1 MTNIANIL
9 TMSRIA
15 AIPLIAALLFFDQ
28 PVLRWIAF
36 ALFAIACITDFFDG
50 YIARRMAQVSALGRF
65 LDPIA
70 DKLVVAAI
78 LMVMTAHGQIRGWV
92 VLPALII
99 LCREI
104 LVSGLREYLAELKV
118 RLPVSILAKWKTTM
132 QMVAMGFLIVGESAV
147 PPSWPIQIVGEGL
160 LWLAAALTL
169 LTGYDYLRVGLK
181 HMAEDDRADKKQ

>member
-15 AIPLIAALLFFDQ
+15 SIPLIAALLFFEQ
-28 PVLRWIAF
+28 PAFRWIAF

-50 YIARRMAQVSALGRF
+50 YIARRMAQGSALGRF

-70 DKLVVAAI
+70 VKLVGAAI
-78 LMVMTAHGQIRGWV
+78 LIVMTAHGQIRGWV

-118 RLPVSILAKWKTTM
+118 RLPVSFLAKWKTTM
-132 QMVAMGFLIVGESAV
+132 QMVAMGFLIVGEGAV
-147 PPSWPIQIVGEGL
+147 PPSWQVQFIGEAL
-160 LWLAAALTL
+160 LWVAAALTL

-181 HMAEDDRADKKQ
+181 HMTEDDRADKKQ

>member
-9 TMSRIA
+9 TLSRIA

-28 PVLRWIAF
+28 PALRWITF
-36 ALFAIACITDFFDG
+36 ALFAIAAITDFFDG

-118 RLPVSILAKWKTTM
+118 RLPVSMLAKWKTTM
-132 QMVAMGFLIVGESAV
+132 QMVAMGFLIVGEAAPASLPV
-147 PPSWPIQIVGEGL
+147 QMLGEGL

-181 HMAEDDRADKKQ
+181 HMTEDDRADVKK

>member
-28 PVLRWIAF
+28 PALRWIAF

-78 LMVMTAHGQIRGWV
+78 LMVMTAHGEVRGWV

-118 RLPVSILAKWKTTM
+118 RLPVSMLAKWKTTM
-132 QMVAMGFLIVGESAV
+132 QMVAMGFLIVGDVVA
-147 PPSWPIQIVGEGL
+147 WPVQSFGEAL
-160 LWLAAALTL
+160 LWIAAGLTL

-181 HMAEDDRADKKQ
+181 HMTEDDRADSKQ

>member
-15 AIPLIAALLFFDQ
+15 AIPLIAALLFFND
-28 PVLRWIAF
+28 PLLRWLTF
-36 ALFAIACITDFFDG
+36 VLFAIACVTDFFDG

-78 LMVMTAHGQIRGWV
+78 LMVMTAHGQISGWV

-104 LVSGLREYLAELKV
+104 MVSGLREYLAELKV
-118 RLPVSILAKWKTTM
+118 GVPVSILAKWKTAM
-132 QMVAMGFLIVGESAV
+132 QMVALGFLIVGKAG
-147 PPSWPIQIVGEGL
+147 PSGFPTQATGEGL
-160 LWLAAALTL
+160 LWIAAGLTL
-169 LTGYDYLRVGLK
+169 ITGYDYLRVGLK
-181 HMAEDDRADKKQ
+181 HMTADVRADHKR

>member
-15 AIPLIAALLFFDQ
+15 AIPLIAALLFFNA
-28 PVLRWIAF
+28 PALRWIAF
-36 ALFAIACITDFFDG
+36 ALFAVACITDFFDG
-50 YIARRMAQVSALGRF
+50 YIARRMDKVSALGRF

-78 LMVMTAHGQIRGWV
+78 LMVMTAHGQISGWV

-118 RLPVSILAKWKTTM
+118 RMPVSMLAKWKTTM
-132 QMVAMGFLIVGESAV
+132 QMIAMGFLIVGDVVSA
-147 PPSWPIQIVGEGL
+147 PIQTVGEGL

-181 HMAEDDRADKKQ
+181 HMSEDDRADAKK

>member
-15 AIPLIAALLFFDQ
+15 AIPLIAALLFFNE
-28 PVLRWIAF
+28 PLLRWLTF
-36 ALFAIACITDFFDG
+36 VLFAVACVTDFFDG

-118 RLPVSILAKWKTTM
+118 GVPVSILAKWKTFM
-132 QMVAMGFLIVGESAV
+132 QMVALGFLIVGDAGPSAIPV
-147 PPSWPIQIVGEGL
+147 QMIGEGL

-169 LTGYDYLRVGLK
+169 VTGYDYLRVGLK
-181 HMAEDDRADKKQ
+181 HMSEDSRGDYKR

>member
-28 PVLRWIAF
+28 PLLRWAAF
-36 ALFAIACITDFFDG
+36 ALYAIACITDFFDG

-118 RLPVSILAKWKTTM
+118 RLPVSMLAKWKTTL
-132 QMVAMGFLIVGESAV
+132 QMVAMGFLIVGNVV
-147 PPSWPIQIVGEGL
+147 PPAWHVQIVGEGL
-160 LWLAAALTL
+160 RWLAAALTL
-169 LTGYDYLRVGLK
+169 LTGYDYLRVGIK
-181 HMAEDDRADKKQ
+181 HMTEDDRADTKR

>member
-9 TMSRIA
+9 TLSRIA

-28 PVLRWIAF
+28 SALRWIAF

-118 RLPVSILAKWKTTM
+118 RLPVSMLAKWKTTM
-132 QMVAMGFLIVGESAV
+132 QMVAMGFLILGDAV
-147 PPSWPIQIVGEGL
+147 LPPTWPVQMVGEGL

-181 HMAEDDRADKKQ
+181 HMTEDDRADKKQ

>member
-28 PVLRWIAF
+28 PALRWIAF

-132 QMVAMGFLIVGESAV
+132 QMVAMAFLIVGDVV
-147 PPSWPIQIVGEGL
+147 PALPVQMVGEGL

-181 HMAEDDRADKKQ
+181 HMTEDDRADKKP

>member
-15 AIPLIAALLFFDQ
+15 AIPLIAALLFLNDPIF
-28 PVLRWIAF
+28 RWIAF
-36 ALFAIACITDFFDG
+36 ALYALACVTDFFDG
-50 YIARRMAQVSALGRF
+50 YIARRMALVSALGRF

-70 DKLVVAAI
+70 DKLVIAAI

-118 RLPVSILAKWKTTM
+118 RLPVSMLAKWKTTL
-132 QMVAMGFLIVGESAV
+132 QMVAMGFLIVGNVV
-147 PPSWPIQIVGEGL
+147 PPAWHVQIVGEGL

-169 LTGYDYLRVGLK
+169 LTGYDYLRVGIK
-181 HMAEDDRADKKQ
+181 HMTEDDRADTKR

>member
-28 PVLRWIAF
+28 PLPRWIAF
-36 ALFAIACITDFFDG
+36 ALFAIACITDFSDG

-132 QMVAMGFLIVGESAV
+132 QMVAMGFLIVGDAV
-147 PPSWPIQIVGEGL
+147 PQTWRVQTVGEGL

-181 HMAEDDRADKKQ
+181 HMTEDDRADKK

>member
-28 PVLRWIAF
+28 PALRWLAF

-147 PPSWPIQIVGEGL
+147 PPTWPIQTIGEGL

-169 LTGYDYLRVGLK
+169 LTGYDYLRVGIK
-181 HMAEDDRADKKQ
+181 HMTEDDRADHKQ

>member
-1 MTNIANIL
+1 MWNLPNIL
-9 TMSRIA
+9 TLVRICLTPVIALLPFIDGYWPKLICFAVFLFA
-15 AIPLIAALLFFDQ
+15 AI
-28 PVLRWIAF
+28 
-36 ALFAIACITDFFDG
+36 TDVVDG
-50 YIARRMAQVSALGRF
+50 YLARSRNLVTDIGKL

-70 DKLVVAAI
+70 DKLLVAALL
-78 LMVMTAHGQIRGWV
+78 LMLVADGTIYGWT

-132 QMVAMGFLIVGESAV
+132 QMVAMAFLIVGDVV
-147 PPSWPIQIVGEGL
+147 PALPVQMVGEGL

-181 HMAEDDRADKKQ
+181 HMTEDDRADKKP

>member
-28 PVLRWIAF
+28 PVLRWLAF
-36 ALFAIACITDFFDG
+36 ALFALACITDFFDG

-132 QMVAMGFLIVGESAV
+132 QMVAMGFLIVGEVVA
-147 PPSWPIQIVGEGL
+147 WPVQSFGEGL
-160 LWLAAALTL
+160 LWLAAGLTL
-169 LTGYDYLRVGLK
+169 LTGYDYLRVGIK
-181 HMAEDDRADKKQ
+181 HMTEDDRADQKQ

>member
-15 AIPLIAALLFFDQ
+15 SIPLIAALLFFND
-28 PVLRWIAF
+28 PWLRWLTF
-36 ALFAIACITDFFDG
+36 VLFAIACITDYFDG
-50 YIARRMAQVSALGRF
+50 YIARRMALVSALGRF

-78 LMVMTAHGQIRGWV
+78 LMVMVAHGQISGWV

-104 LVSGLREYLAELKV
+104 MVSGLREYLAELKV
-118 RLPVSILAKWKTTM
+118 GVPVSILAKWKTTM
-132 QMVAMGFLIVGESAV
+132 QMVALGFLIIGDAG
-147 PPSWPIQIVGEGL
+147 PAGWPTQMIGEGL

-169 LTGYDYLRVGLK
+169 VTGYDYLQVGLK
-181 HMAEDDRADKKQ
+181 HMTEDSRADDKR

>member
-36 ALFAIACITDFFDG
+36 ALFAVACITDFFDG

-147 PPSWPIQIVGEGL
+147 PPTWPIQIVGEGL

>member
-28 PVLRWIAF
+28 PALRWIAF

-50 YIARRMAQVSALGRF
+50 YLARSRKQVSDLGRF

-70 DKLVVAAI
+70 DKLLVAAVI
-78 LMVMTAHGQIRGWV
+78 LILVAEHRLTGWTI
-92 VLPALII
+92 LPALII

-104 LVSGLREYLAELKV
+104 LVSGLREYLAGLHV
-118 RLPVSILAKWKTTM
+118 SIPVSQLAKWKTLL
-132 QMVAMGFLIVGESAV
+132 QMLALGFLILGDGGA
-147 PPSWPIQIVGEGL
+147 PAWPISLIGEIGL
-160 LWLAAALTL
+160 WAAAALTL
-169 LTGYDYLRVGLK
+169 VTGYDYLKAGLK
-181 HMAEDDRADKKQ
+181 HM

>member
-15 AIPLIAALLFFDQ
+15 AIPLIAALLFFNE
-28 PVLRWIAF
+28 PLLRWLTF
-36 ALFAIACITDFFDG
+36 ALFAVACVTDFFDG

-78 LMVMTAHGQIRGWV
+78 LMVMTAHGQISGWV

-104 LVSGLREYLAELKV
+104 MVSGLREYLAELKV
-118 RLPVSILAKWKTTM
+118 GVPVSMLAKWKTFM
-132 QMVAMGFLIVGESAV
+132 QMVALGFLIVGDAGPAAIPV
-147 PPSWPIQIVGEGL
+147 QLIGEGL
-160 LWLAAALTL
+160 LWLAAGLTL
-169 LTGYDYLRVGLK
+169 VTGYDYLTVGLK
-181 HMAEDDRADKKQ
+181 HMAEDSRADTKR

>member
-15 AIPLIAALLFFDQ
+15 AIPLIAALLFFND
-28 PVLRWIAF
+28 PLLRWLTF
-36 ALFAIACITDFFDG
+36 VLFAIACVTDFFDG

-78 LMVMTAHGQIRGWV
+78 LMVMTAHGQISGWV

-104 LVSGLREYLAELKV
+104 MVSGLREYLAELKV
-118 RLPVSILAKWKTTM
+118 GVPVSILAKWKTFM
-132 QMVAMGFLIVGESAV
+132 QMVALGFLIVGDAGPNAIPV
-147 PPSWPIQIVGEGL
+147 QMIGEGL

-169 LTGYDYLRVGLK
+169 VTGYDYLRVGLK
-181 HMAEDDRADKKQ
+181 HMAEDSRADTKR

>member
-9 TMSRIA
+9 TLSRIG

-28 PVLRWIAF
+28 PALRWIAF

-118 RLPVSILAKWKTTM
+118 RLPVSFLAKWKTTM
-132 QMVAMGFLIVGESAV
+132 QMVAMGFLIVGEGAV
-147 PPSWPIQIVGEGL
+147 PSSWAVQFIGEAL
-160 LWLAAALTL
+160 LWVAAALTL

-181 HMAEDDRADKKQ
+181 HMTEDDRADKKQ

>member
-9 TMSRIA
+9 TLSRIA
-15 AIPLIAALLFFDQ
+15 AIPLIAALLFFNE
-28 PVLRWIAF
+28 PALRWIAF
-36 ALFAIACITDFFDG
+36 ILFAVACITDFFDG
-50 YIARRMAQVSALGRF
+50 YIARRMDQVSALGRF

-118 RLPVSILAKWKTTM
+118 RLPVSMLAKWKTTM
-132 QMVAMGFLIVGESAV
+132 QMIAMGFLIVGDV
-147 PPSWPIQIVGEGL
+147 MPGWPIQLVGEGL
-160 LWLAAALTL
+160 MWLAAALTL
-169 LTGYDYLRVGLK
+169 LTGYDYFRVGLK
-181 HMAEDDRADKKQ
+181 HMTEDDRADAKK

>member
-9 TMSRIA
+9 TLSRIA
-15 AIPLIAALLFFDQ
+15 AIPLIAALLFFNE
-28 PVLRWIAF
+28 PALRWIAF
-36 ALFAIACITDFFDG
+36 ILFAVACITDFFDG
-50 YIARRMAQVSALGRF
+50 YIARRMDQVSALGRF

-118 RLPVSILAKWKTTM
+118 RLPVSMLAKWKTTM
-132 QMVAMGFLIVGESAV
+132 QMIAMGFLIVGDVVAN
-147 PPSWPIQIVGEGL
+147 PIQLVGEGL

-169 LTGYDYLRVGLK
+169 LTGYDYFRVGLK
-181 HMAEDDRADKKQ
+181 HMTEDDRADAKK

>member
-15 AIPLIAALLFFDQ
+15 AIPLIAGLLFFNE
-28 PVLRWIAF
+28 PVLRWLTF

-78 LMVMTAHGQIRGWV
+78 LMVMTAHGQIAGWV

-118 RLPVSILAKWKTTM
+118 GLPVSILAKYKTAL
-132 QMVAMGFLIVGESAV
+132 QMVALAFLIVGDAGPAWLPV
-147 PPSWPIQIVGEGL
+147 QMIGEAL
-160 LWLAAALTL
+160 LWVAAGLTL
-169 LTGYDYLRVGLK
+169 ITGYDYLRVGLK
-181 HMAEDDRADKKQ
+181 HMAADDRGERRT

>member
-1 MTNIANIL
+1 MTNVANIL

-28 PVLRWIAF
+28 PALRWVAF
-36 ALFAIACITDFFDG
+36 ALFAVACITDFFDG

-78 LMVMTAHGQIRGWV
+78 LMVMTAHGQISGWV

-118 RLPVSILAKWKTTM
+118 RLPVSFLAKWKTTM
-132 QMVAMGFLIVGESAV
+132 QMVAMAFLIVGDVV
-147 PPSWPIQIVGEGL
+147 PPHWRVQMIGEGL
-160 LWLAAALTL
+160 LWIAAALTL

-181 HMAEDDRADKKQ
+181 HMTEDDRADHKQ

>member
-1 MTNIANIL
+1 MPNIANIL

-15 AIPLIAALLFFDQ
+15 SIPLIAGLLFFESDI
-28 PVLRWIAF
+28 VRWLTLGLYI
-36 ALFAIACITDFFDG
+36 IACVTDFFDG

-78 LMVMTAHGQIRGWV
+78 LMVMTATRQIAGWV

-104 LVSGLREYLAELKV
+104 MVSGLREYLAELKV
-118 RLPVSILAKWKTTM
+118 GVPVSILAKWKTTV
-132 QMVAMGFLIVGESAV
+132 QMVALGVLIVGGSG
-147 PPSWPIQIVGEGL
+147 PDWFPMQMLGEAL
-160 LWLAAALTL
+160 LWIAAGLTL
-169 LTGYDYLRVGLK
+169 VTGYDYLRIGLR
-181 HMAEDDRADKKQ
+181 HMGVS